1 MTDRYWRYD
10 SFRQVWGMTDHG
22 KKSTYLPMYLM
33 NSCKMALLFWGDFV
47 FVSTHQHL
55 TIFKSTSPM
64 FLFSMMKVAVSLSKP
79 DIFKRAWAASN
90 SSWLCNNEA
99 RIVAGL
105 KIWPFSSARLV
116 TCVKLMW
123 AMRVR
128 LYEFEDFFF
137 ETRLAMRTNQEVL
150 YP

>member
-1 MTDRYWRYD
+1 
-10 SFRQVWGMTDHG
+10 
-22 KKSTYLPMYLM
+22 MYLM

-123 AMRVR
+123 AMSVR
-128 LYEFEDFFF
+128 LYELRKINLPSFGFYQP
-137 ETRLAMRTNQEVL
+137 RLVRICISVL
-150 YP
+150 GRPSAISLERPFRHFQHPD